1 MGEHRIELLNDL
13 LSSRWRYELGAASV
27 SMTKLNV
34 FTVRNLFGNAGRLKE
49 VIPDL
54 KVRKVLSRD
63 AVPNADHLGW
73 VLEDGECRSLVEA
86 AYRYAAYT
94 AGVTTVM
101 CGTVD
106 QSEMVQDI
114 AFMEKGPLSEDTL
127 RRLQG
132 AFCRIAEPV
141 GN

>member
-1 MGEHRIELLNDL
+1 M
-13 LSSRWRYELGAASV
+13 LSQ
-27 SMTKLNV
+27 
-34 FTVRNLFGNAGRLKE
+34 
-49 VIPDL
+49 
-54 KVRKVLSRD
+54 D
-63 AVPNADHLGW
+63 AVPDADPLAW